1 MKKIFSISLLLLSQL
16 VYSQHPPKAYF
27 HLVSIADSLY
37 RAKNFKEASATYS
50 AAFAAFKGKGFVN
63 DRYKAACAYAGIGN
77 IDSAYYNLF
86 RIAKK
91 GGWSEYEFLIG
102 DADLAV
108 LHSDERW
115 NKLVNIVRNNK
126 AAAEAHLNKPLA
138 EELEKIFEDDQK
150 YRMLVD
156 SAEKVSGKDS
166 PQMDSLRKTIRLQ
179 DAKNLARVTELIDRY
194 GWLGADDVGRK
205 GNQALFLVIQHSD
218 IDTRKKYLPVMRE
231 AMERGKAA
239 PGEVALLEDKILLD
253 QSGRQRY
260 GSQLKFNALNN
271 TYELYPIE
279 DEAFVNDR
287 REEMG
292 LSPLEDYLRPWGV
305 QYTPPK

>member
-1 MKKIFSISLLLLSQL
+1 
-16 VYSQHPPKAYF
+16 
-27 HLVSIADSLY
+27 
-37 RAKNFKEASATYS
+37 
-50 AAFAAFKGKGFVN
+50 
-63 DRYKAACAYAGIGN
+63 
-77 IDSAYYNLF
+77 
-86 RIAKK
+86 
-91 GGWSEYEFLIG
+91 
-102 DADLAV
+102 
-108 LHSDERW
+108 
-115 NKLVNIVRNNK
+115 
-126 AAAEAHLNKPLA
+126 
-138 EELEKIFEDDQK
+138 
-150 YRMLVD
+150 
-156 SAEKVSGKDS
+156 
-166 PQMDSLRKTIRLQ
+166 
-179 DAKNLARVTELIDRY
+179 
-194 GWLGADDVGRK
+194 
-205 GNQALFLVIQHSD
+205 
-218 IDTRKKYLPVMRE
+218 MRE